1 MATKLQWSLPADGLC
16 NGALAIIVVALV
28 VASREDSH
36 EGLIVHHVEPSELA
50 SQCGATPVADANPP
64 LLQLWKTSSV
74 EMSQHANEPY
84 ITRRHYLRAAP
95 RPHFFDLDHRSKTLS
110 R

>member
-36 EGLIVHHVEPSELA
+36 EGLIVHHVEPS
-50 SQCGATPVADANPP
+50 GARISMWGK
-64 LLQLWKTSSV
+64 LQLL
-74 EMSQHANEPY
+74 
-84 ITRRHYLRAAP
+84 TRTPHCYSCG
-95 RPHFFDLDHRSKTLS
+95 RPAQWR
-110 R
+110 